1 MGKRIDDAR
10 KLRRGLF
17 YLRLEAFKSLEEF
30 GERAVREWP
39 GWALGL
45 GLGLRAGGGHHAIL
59 RGLRRFSRLVVAGIG
74 NSGVVCALLGR
85 GVWRILMQV
94 FRVVGHSNWFP

>member
-1 MGKRIDDAR
+1 MGKRIDGAR

-39 GWALGL
+39 AGLSAWGWASEREEATMASCAAAAVSRGSSWW
-45 GLGLRAGGGHHAIL
+45 GSAIGGRLCAPRS
-59 RGLRRFSRLVVAGIG
+59 RGLVNPDAGVLI
-74 NSGVVCALLGR
+74 R
-85 GVWRILMQV
+85 W
-94 FRVVGHSNWFP
+94 P

>member
-1 MGKRIDDAR
+1 MGKRIDGAR

-59 RGLRRFSRLVVAGIG
+59 RGRCSFTRFVVVGIG
-74 NSGVVCALLGR
+74 DPGAVCALRGR
-85 GVWRILMQV
+85 GVW
-94 FRVVGHSNWFP
+94 